1 MEGFVDWLFG
11 WSREYQRRVPNG
23 VSARDVAFVF
33 VLYETDNECI
43 QYDCVLVTVR
53 TANVWFSRP
62 PRNSV
67 VTTVRFI
74 PEMGSGGVEPHSLTS
89 FAPWYDRPHV
99 HHCSRKCPQQEWA
112 RAESNHRSQ
121 PCKGRVITTRPRA
134 RNRTKF
140 TRPNNVFLPR

>member
-74 PEMGSGGVEPHSLTS
+74 PEMGSGGVEPPPRLCL
-89 FAPWYDRPHV
+89 AILD
-99 HHCSRKCPQQEWA
+99 
-112 RAESNHRSQ
+112 
-121 PCKGRVITTRPRA
+121 VIHNAKP
-134 RNRTKF
+134 RTKSR
-140 TRPNNVFLPR
+140 TSQDHI